1 MWDSIHP
8 STDWVESHIPA
19 VGLGSLR
26 QVSRHRG
33 LNFMTACIKSTCPCF
48 FLEFMDGCKNKN
60 RSQKAIIR
68 FKRRREQE

>member
-19 VGLGSLR
+19 VGLGSLC

-33 LNFMTACIKSTCPCF
+33 LNFMTACIKSTYPFF
-48 FLEFMDGCKNKN
+48 FLECMYGYKNKN
-60 RSQKAIIR
+60 IGQKTIII